1 VDLKPRHFR
10 RKFLRD
16 QNEETFRMHG
26 VPYDPN
32 NIFSKILR
40 GEIPCHAVYE
50 DEHTLAFMDIMPQAE
65 GHTLVI
71 PKTPSRNIL
80 DADPTTFMWLM
91 PTVQKIAR
99 AVKKAF
105 HADGVRVFQFNEQ
118 AAGQTVF
125 HLHFHV
131 IPVYEGVELKH
142 HARTHADGGHLAH
155 NAELIREAL
164 KFHS

>member
-1 VDLKPRHFR
+1 
-10 RKFLRD
+10 
-16 QNEETFRMHG
+16 MHG

-32 NIFSKILR
+32 NIFCKILR

-50 DEHTLAFMDIMPQAE
+50 DEHTLAFMDIMPQAP

-91 PTVQKIAR
+91 PTVQKIAK

-125 HLHFHV
+125 HLHFH
-131 IPVYEGVELKH
+131 ILPIKEGEAIKPH
-142 HARTHADGGHLAH
+142 GSSMEDGGVLAH
-155 NAELIREAL
+155 NAEMIREAL
-164 KFHS
+164 KFVS